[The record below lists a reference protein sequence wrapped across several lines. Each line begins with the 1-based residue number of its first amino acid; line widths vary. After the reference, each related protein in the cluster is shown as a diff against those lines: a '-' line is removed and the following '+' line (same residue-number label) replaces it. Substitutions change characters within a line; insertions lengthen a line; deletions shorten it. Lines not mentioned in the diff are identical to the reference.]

1 MRGWDS
7 HAAAAAAANC
17 VRSYCPL
24 PPGMMNPY
32 LMAGPGRG
40 MPGRGPRGMMMP
52 PQMMGPAG
60 ARSGRGGRGGRGRG
74 EFQGRGRGPA
84 GPGGRGR
91 GPREG
96 APAPPAGAPG
106 AAPAAAAAPAEGG
119 QLTAAM
125 LAAAPPEQQKQL
137 LGERLFPLVAGMQ
150 PDLAGKITGML
161 LEMDNSGE
169 WPSRFHHPR
178 PPAEG

>member
-1 MRGWDS
+1 
-7 HAAAAAAANC
+7 
-17 VRSYCPL
+17 
-24 PPGMMNPY
+24 MNPY

-106 AAPAAAAAPAEGG
+106 AAPAAPAAPAEGG

-137 LGERLFPLVAGMQ
+137 LGERLFPLVAGLQ

-161 LEMDNSGE
+161 LEMDNSGA
-169 WPSRFHHPR
+169 WVGLHG
-178 PPAEG
+178 PAQGRLPAPVAGSPA